1 MTDPDNDGIYEAV
14 ITKVPVGS
22 FVITVYAYSGDHYNF
37 EPYEIVLSVIRPK
50 ENTLLWLGLLIGIS
64 IAAGVLVSYLIVYMR
79 ILRFPKAVRKVRKY
93 RKSLK
98 RKTAPSVSIIN
109 REKAF
114 NSVYNEELSKA
125 SGTIKIKPPF
135 RQKKTAQLG
144 VAEITAPIKD
154 KLVPSD

>member
-1 MTDPDNDGIYEAV
+1 
-14 ITKVPVGS
+14 
-22 FVITVYAYSGDHYNF
+22 
-37 EPYEIVLSVIRPK
+37 
-50 ENTLLWLGLLIGIS
+50 LWLGLLIGIS
-64 IAAGVLVSYLIVYMR
+64 IAAGILVTYLIVYMR